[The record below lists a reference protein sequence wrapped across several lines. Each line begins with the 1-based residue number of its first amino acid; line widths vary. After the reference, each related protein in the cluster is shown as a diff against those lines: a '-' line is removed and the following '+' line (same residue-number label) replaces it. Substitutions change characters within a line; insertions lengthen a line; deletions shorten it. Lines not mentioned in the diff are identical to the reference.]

1 MPYDKE
7 ENRKKVYKICLETL
21 EKEDVTTIEDLV
33 TFLPIGRDTF
43 YTYFPTDS
51 EEFDIIKRAINKR
64 KVKTKQL
71 LRKVWRSQN
80 SSPAERIFYYKLLA
94 NKEEKEA
101 IYDTSIRAQAEA
113 PKHEI
118 TLNLVKD
125 DEQNLIEGKNDEQD
139 N

>member
-71 LRKVWRSQN
+71 LRKVWKSPHA
-80 SSPAERIFYYKLLA
+80 SPAERIFYYKLLA

-101 IYDTSIRAQAEA
+101 IYDTSIRAQAEV

-118 TLNLVKD
+118 TLNLIKD
-125 DEQNLIEGKNDEQD
+125 EEKDEQD